1 MKVRTIKLIKKLLS
15 SSYPININ
23 VLSNYFNVSPRTIQN
38 LILEANE
45 YLMDLNLKEI
55 KNIRG
60 KVFLL
65 ESSLEEKEQ
74 IVMSIFQ
81 DGFFYLEKEEREL
94 DLLLSIAFSDNP
106 IFLNKKESE
115 YLVSKST
122 IDEDM
127 RRLRKKLSKYDI
139 EITSNGKFGY
149 LLVGSERSIRTMLFD
164 VINREIGPIE

>member
-1 MKVRTIKLIKKLLS
+1 MRTIKLIKKLLS

-60 KVFLL
+60 KGFLL

-106 IFLNKKESE
+106 IFLNKKE
-115 YLVSKST
+115 
-122 IDEDM
+122 
-127 RRLRKKLSKYDI
+127 
-139 EITSNGKFGY
+139 
-149 LLVGSERSIRTMLFD
+149 
-164 VINREIGPIE
+164 